1 MDHKNQHRWHLLFV
15 LPNLVLKEP
24 IECGFVALV
33 PNQDSR
39 LDEAR
44 VGASGKLL
52 SSFENPFQ
60 KALQPTA
67 LITYQS
73 AEERQPLDALLA
85 FRNAV
90 ALAALIDEWTKAHR
104 HPGNG
109 GVLYSDWFDLHPF
122 TPSNDNARIVI
133 SSPTT
138 SGASFPDSFR
148 GQCSAAIPYPFHL
161 PLLLRDR
168 TLLNPLLRQWHERF
182 VQKKKERKTTVL
194 FRSLAIAFEAAKFPS
209 NPTLYEIGT
218 RVVLWVSA
226 FEVLV
231 HPGHGGQADLGK
243 VLDLLSKAAWQEKRL
258 KDRKFRIKLNKKTT
272 RTATLCEKLY
282 KQLYDARNDFAHGN
296 PVNIHNIVPFKNKN
310 LPHFHSIAPLIYRA
324 ALSAYL
330 DLKAPPVS
338 PQTGLHATKEGVQY
352 SFSQSN
358 YADALLSAMGA
369 E

>member
-1 MDHKNQHRWHLLFV
+1 MNHKDQHWHLQFV
-15 LPNLVLKEP
+15 LPYLVLREP

-44 VGASGKLL
+44 TGSSGRLL

-73 AEERQPLDALLA
+73 AEEKKPLDALLA
-85 FRNAV
+85 FRNV
-90 ALAALIDEWTKAHR
+90 VTLAALIDEWSKAHR
-104 HPGNG
+104 QPGNG

-122 TPSNDNARIVI
+122 TPSNDNTRIVI

-161 PLLLRDR
+161 PLSLQDR
-168 TLLNPLLRQWHERF
+168 TLLDPLLRQWHRRF
-182 VQKKKERKTTVL
+182 VQKKKERRTTVL
-194 FRSLAIAFEAAKFPS
+194 FRSLAVAFEAARFPS
-209 NPTLYEIGT
+209 NPTLYEIRT
-218 RVVLWVSA
+218 RAVLWVSA

-243 VLDLLSKAAWQEKRL
+243 VLDLLSKAAWRERKL
-258 KDRKFRIKLNKKTT
+258 GTKKFRIKYKGQN
-272 RTATLCEKLY
+272 RAATLCEKLY
-282 KQLYDARNDFAHGN
+282 KQLYDARNAFAHGS
-296 PVNIHNIVPFKNKN
+296 PVNIHNIVPFKNRS
-310 LPHFHSIAPLIYRA
+310 LPHFHSIAPLIYRT
-324 ALSAYL
+324 ALRACL
-330 DLKAPPVS
+330 
-338 PQTGLHATKEGVQY
+338 QTVRACHCEELQATK
-352 SFSQSN
+352 QSRFR
-358 YADALLSAMGA
+358 AEITSRSLS
-369 E
+369 